1 MGVDKSYG
9 SGYKNTGMSKATVSK
24 QKIAKAPKSVTPA
37 KRKTATALLAKNKA
51 DLAISRSPNRNTKAA
66 PMIGELS
73 KMLTGVGT
81 DAKGKFSI
89 DPMGLAFALPL
100 GKVVKAAGVLR
111 GAGRV
116 AEAAALE
123 ARAGA
128 KLAGKSAASDIA
140 AAGGKSYLNSPMGKF
155 SIVGAGV
162 PTKTF
167 EGAALRGASRNVFPR
182 GTDLAKRALKA
193 KSEVRTATRESLNYE
208 FPFNRVIN
216 EAERIERK
224 YGLTQK
230 TAEEGIKQ
238 AKKAATAGEKYRAGL
253 AGKST
258 RVAELEKRLKFP
270 KKGGR

>member
-1 MGVDKSYG
+1 MAKGTKKKKEPRVIPGTSDYVVRENAARKQLGVAGLAARNKQVPTAARAFT
-9 SGYKNTGMSKATVSK
+9 KEMTG
-24 QKIAKAPKSVTPA
+24 I
-37 KRKTATALLAKNKA
+37 
-51 DLAISRSPNRNTKAA
+51 DISRK
-66 PMIGELS
+66 
-73 KMLTGVGT
+73 GV
-81 DAKGKFSI
+81 SV
-89 DPMGLAFALPL
+89 DPFGLAMALPL
-100 GKVVKAAGVLR
+100 GKVLKAAKALR
-111 GAGRV
+111 AAGK
-116 AEAAALE
+116 ASQAAALE
-123 ARAGA
+123 SRVGA
-128 KLAGKSAASDIA
+128 KLAGKSAGGDIA

-224 YGLTQK
+224 YGLTQR

-238 AKKAATAGEKYRAGL
+238 AKKAATAGAKYRAGL
-253 AGKST
+253 SGKST
-258 RVAELEKRLKFP
+258 RVAELEKRLNFP